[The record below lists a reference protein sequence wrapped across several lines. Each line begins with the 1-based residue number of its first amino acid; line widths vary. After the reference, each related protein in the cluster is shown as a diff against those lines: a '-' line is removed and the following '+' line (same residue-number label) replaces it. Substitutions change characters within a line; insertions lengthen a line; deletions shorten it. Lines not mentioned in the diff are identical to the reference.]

1 MKTLKLA
8 VLALLLVL
16 LPSLAMGQTAL
27 TATSTS
33 AAMSATATSVVVASA
48 TGITVPTNSYT
59 ALYIDKELMTVIR
72 LSGTTVYVI
81 RGQGGTQANAHIS
94 GAIVWVLPATG
105 AAFSFDPQG
114 ACTGSGAGAGV
125 IQYTPWINQITGN
138 LWVCSSVTGKW
149 GPFYGNPGSSG
160 SPLQPSTAVASAA
173 GLVTPTGP
181 LFHMTGG
188 NAVTGFNVPVG
199 FRTGYCFTV
208 ISDSTWTWTNA
219 NNIAVSSTA
228 TQTGT
233 TVTFCYDAA
242 STKPF
247 FPSHL

>member
-8 VLALLLVL
+8 VLSLLLVL
-16 LPSLAMGQTAL
+16 LPSLALGQTAL
-27 TATSTS
+27 TATSTA
-33 AAMSATATSVVVASA
+33 AAMTATATSVVVASA
-48 TGITVPTNSYT
+48 TGITVPTNSYM
-59 ALYIDKELMTVIR
+59 AIYVDKELMTVTR
-72 LSGTTVYVI
+72 VSGTTVSVI

-114 ACTGSGAGAGV
+114 ACTGANA

-138 LWVCSSVTGKW
+138 LWICSSVTGKW
-149 GPFYGNPGSSG
+149 GPFYGNPGNSG
-160 SPLQPSTAVASAA
+160 SPLQPSTLVASAA
-173 GLVTPTGP
+173 GTVLPTGP
-181 LFHMTGG
+181 LFHMNGT
-188 NAVTGFNVPVG
+188 NAVTGFTVPTG

-208 ISDSTWTWTNA
+208 ISDTAWTWTNA
-219 NNIAVSSTA
+219 GNIAISSTG